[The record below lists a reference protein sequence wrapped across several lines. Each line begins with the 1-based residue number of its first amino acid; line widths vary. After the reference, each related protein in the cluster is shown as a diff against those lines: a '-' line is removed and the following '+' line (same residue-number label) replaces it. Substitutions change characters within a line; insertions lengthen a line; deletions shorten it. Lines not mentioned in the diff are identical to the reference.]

1 MLEPVKG
8 TEKSSIQLQFVP
20 FTEEEE
26 TGKVVSQAFA
36 CCQLWYNIPKPIFWL
51 NATKR
56 TIATRFDNSLLFRMG
71 DKVSKDDDNF
81 VCGPF
86 FSQNSMSL
94 RKELIVLESLFQA
107 SLDTIFISLFGYGY
121 TKRDEGNI
129 KNRPL
134 THSWENEIVKNIRP
148 SGVHSN
154 DYVTYF
160 LTSCHVLSVN

>member
-56 TIATRFDNSLLFRMG
+56 TIATRFDNSLLFRIG

-81 VCGPF
+81 VCGSR

-94 RKELIVLESLFQA
+94 RKKRIILESLFQA
-107 SLDTIFISLFGYGY
+107 SLDTILYLSLVYRC
-121 TKRDEGNI
+121 TKRLESNI
-129 KNRPL
+129 KKKP
-134 THSWENEIVKNIRP
+134 KK
-148 SGVHSN
+148 
-154 DYVTYF
+154 
-160 LTSCHVLSVN
+160 